1 MFWDTVNPLNCKL
14 SRPNFGWEPKKYKE
28 TLMTLKEC
36 YKNHCIFKLFSFPVL
51 IYLEYKLSTEKIVIY
66 FI

>member
-1 MFWDTVNPLNCKL
+1 LGHSEPIKLQAFETKFWMGTEKIK
-14 SRPNFGWEPKKYKE
+14 R